1 MKKRYDVIIVGT
13 GVAGLN
19 AALHLPRDRNILII
33 CKDTPDKSDSY
44 LAQGGICR
52 LQGEDDYESYYADTM
67 RAGHGE
73 NSPEAVE
80 CMIRNSPAVTDGLI
94 ALGVE
99 FQRNADGSLASTRE
113 GGHSRNRILFHEDC
127 TGREITSKLMD
138 AVRALDNAEI
148 AERTV
153 LLDIIVSGGRCLGAV
168 VLEKKT
174 GEVRYILS
182 DYTVLACGG
191 IGGIFEKSTNFRI
204 LTGDGVAICLKH
216 GVAV

>member
-153 LLDIIVSGGRCLGAV
+153 LLDIIVSGGRCLDRKSV
-168 VLEKKT
+168 V
-174 GEVRYILS
+174 
-182 DYTVLACGG
+182 
-191 IGGIFEKSTNFRI
+191 
-204 LTGDGVAICLKH
+204 
-216 GVAV
+216 